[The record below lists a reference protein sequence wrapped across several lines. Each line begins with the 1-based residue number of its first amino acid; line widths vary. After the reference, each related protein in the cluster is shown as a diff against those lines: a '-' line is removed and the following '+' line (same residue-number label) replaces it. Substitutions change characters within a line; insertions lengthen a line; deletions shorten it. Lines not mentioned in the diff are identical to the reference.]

1 LPHLLIEGSKFAHLH
16 GLTFGSLTGERIEK
30 SSKAM
35 MILILIMF
43 LLHTAQMACDGY
55 LTWYAFIKY
64 NGNTTQA
71 LAVLDPSEDGPPLLD
86 TLSGGE
92 NLLLTLKMGIADG
105 ITVSPFYD

>member
-1 LPHLLIEGSKFAHLH
+1 LPHLLIEGSRFAHLH
-16 GLTFGSLTGERIEK
+16 GLTLGSGTGEGRKE

-43 LLHTAQMACDGY
+43 LLHTVQIACDSY

-71 LAVLDPSEDGPPLLD
+71 LAILDPSDDGPPPVD
-86 TLSGGE
+86 TLVGVDT
-92 NLLLTLKMGIADG
+92 LMMTLKMGIADSV
-105 ITVSPFYD
+105 TVSPLYD